1 MMARRF
7 LVVVA
12 VVTTL
17 VLALAIV
24 WRLAGQRIV
33 TFALA
38 PTLPFAESPQA
49 PAPGY
54 AEASAWIARPDIPGN
69 PALFVPQGYR
79 PAPAPAAAAFF
90 VPPTAFFARSRWN
103 APLDDAETNALLD
116 RYVAAQASVFNGI
129 ASLWVPRY
137 RQATFGTFLRASP
150 DAEKAL
156 HLAYADV
163 AAAFDAFVKAQPA
176 DRPLILAG
184 HSQGARH
191 LLRLVADRVRGTPL
205 ADRVVAIYA
214 VGWPVA
220 WQVDLP
226 RLGLPACAGREQ
238 AGCLVSWQ
246 SFAADGDLEGFR
258 EGVARVPRLD
268 GAPFGAEPMVCVN
281 PLDGAAAPPGRAGP
295 AVAAEANPG
304 ALKDRELLPRLVGA
318 RCDATGL
325 LLLEPAPRD
334 FGPFVLPGGNFHV
347 YDINLFWAAVRADAE
362 ARLMAHAARTLKDLE
377 G

>member
-12 VVTTL
+12 VVATL

-24 WRLAGQRIV
+24 WRLAGQRLV

-49 PAPGY
+49 PAPRY

-69 PALFVPQGYR
+69 PALFVPEGYR

-103 APLDDAETNALLD
+103 APLDDAETNALLE

-137 RQATFGTFLRASP
+137 RQATFGTFLKASP

-156 HLAYADV
+156 DLAYADV
-163 AAAFDAFVKAQPA
+163 AAAFDAFVAAQPA

-205 ADRVVAIYA
+205 ADRVVAVYA

-220 WQVDLP
+220 WEADLP
-226 RLGLPACAGREQ
+226 RLGVPACAGREQ
-238 AGCLVSWQ
+238 AGCLLSWQ
-246 SFAADGDLEGFR
+246 SFAADGDLEGFL
-258 EGVARVPRLD
+258 EGVARVQRLD
-268 GAPFGAEPMVCVN
+268 GAPFGTEPMVCVN

-304 ALKDRELLPRLVGA
+304 ALKERELLPRLVGA

-334 FGPFVLPGGNFHV
+334 FGRFVLPGGNFHV